1 METKITMHA
10 AFRILKDTFNS
21 FLDDRAL
28 KFSASLSYYTVFS
41 LAPLLLLMISLAGVF
56 FGREAIQGKVFGE
69 INGLIGNEAASQ
81 IQEIIK
87 NMELSGET
95 TTAIII
101 GAITLVIGATSVFG
115 EIQDS
120 INIIWRVKAKPKR
133 GWVKILQ
140 DRLLSSSL
148 IVGLGFLLIV
158 SLIVNGAL
166 LALSEWLKYYFPDV
180 TLIIFQIG
188 NVLVSFIVIMTLFG
202 VIFKVLPDAKIA
214 WKDVRAGAFFTS
226 CLFMLGRYLIGVY
239 INYSGTAS
247 AYGAAGSLIVILVWV
262 YYTAAI
268 LYFGAEFTRVYAEYL
283 GARIE
288 PADYAVYVEQQER
301 EKDVAVLP
309 DTAKPDAEVIV
320 KPEEKPI
327 GKAAK
332 PRSKTTA
339 ATSKTAT
346 KTVAKPKTASKK
358 STEK

>member
-1 METKITMHA
+1 MKTKITLHA
-10 AFRILKDTFNS
+10 AFRILKDTFQS

-28 KFSASLSYYTVFS
+28 KFSASLSYYTIFS

-56 FGREAIQGKVFGE
+56 FGREAIQGQVFGE
-69 INGLIGNEAASQ
+69 INGLIGNEAAIQ
-81 IQEIIK
+81 IQDIIK
-87 NMELSGET
+87 NMELSGKT
-95 TTAIII
+95 TLALII
-101 GAITLVIGATSVFG
+101 GAVTLLIGATSVFG

-120 INIIWRVKAKPKR
+120 INIIWKVKAKPKR
-133 GWVKILQ
+133 GWLKLIK

-166 LALSEWLKYYFPDV
+166 VALSDWLKNYFPDV
-180 TLIIFQIG
+180 TVVIFQIT
-188 NVLVSFIVIMTLFG
+188 NVLISFIVITTLFG

-214 WKDVRAGAFFTS
+214 WKDVRTGAFFTA
-226 CLFMLGRYLIGVY
+226 CLFLLGRFLIGIY
-239 INYSGTAS
+239 IDASNTGS

-268 LYFGAEFTRVYAEYL
+268 LYFGAEFTRVYAEYT
-283 GARIE
+283 GAKIE

-320 KPEEKPI
+320 KPITKS
-327 GKAAK
+327 G
-332 PRSKTTA
+332 
-339 ATSKTAT
+339 T
-346 KTVAKPKTASKK
+346 KTKKDSKK
-358 STEK
+358 